1 MTEPRPSLCMTCG
14 LEASPTVRMNRLADG
29 RACPACLE
37 RLLDDLPPL
46 LPGFGHL
53 VEARETAAVRGANA
67 AAAGRALRGPRPIDV
82 DKKARRGRRGA
93 K

>member
-1 MTEPRPSLCMTCG
+1 MTCG
-14 LEASPTVRMNRLADG
+14 LDASPAVRMNRLEDG

-53 VEARETAAVRGANA
+53 VEAREVAATRGANGTS
-67 AAAGRALRGPRPIDV
+67 AGRSQRGPRPIEA
-82 DKKARRGRRGA
+82 DKKSRRGRRGA